1 MLDKDFAGRFR
12 EELVTR
18 HIVFDE
24 DEGEFTVSPGSLVSD
39 EDGFVCIFEALAAEK
54 GDIFQLEGF
63 QVHSRYVGSVGE
75 PLFIGSLKDSD
86 PPLLAAHHTDDP
98 VCSFGYVIYYNDDLL
113 APCGIHLHRK
123 VLRVLPDL

>member
-63 QVHSRYVGSVGE
+63 QVHSRYVGSV
-75 PLFIGSLKDSD
+75 PLATSSTTTMISGTLRDS
-86 PPLLAAHHTDDP
+86 PP
-98 VCSFGYVIYYNDDLL
+98 
-113 APCGIHLHRK
+113 
-123 VLRVLPDL
+123 